1 MLPSPSKQ
9 LCKWVFLASTSCS
22 KYRGNNDAR
31 DTRKQRRECQ
41 IKRFEIYTKFTL
53 YTLCVCMQR
62 VLTPW
67 PVVLITTY
75 GLSET
80 CGFQTGRMTELDRTN
95 VCEDFRFF
103 FFCFV
108 NVSKLRNHGPGAE
121 NCAGARFMCWEPSF
135 PRKSN
140 KSFVHLTETDLFRPG
155 FWHFNFNGRPQCKMY
170 PTIVLRTRILHAY
183 CPYNHFCFLIN

>member
-9 LCKWVFLASTSCS
+9 LCKSVLLASTYCS
-22 KYRGNNDAR
+22 KYRGNNDVR
-31 DTRKQRRECQ
+31 DARKQRRECQ
-41 IKRFEIYTKFTL
+41 IQRFKIYTKFTL
-53 YTLCVCMQR
+53 YTLSVCN
-62 VLTPW
+62 VFLIPW

-75 GLSET
+75 RLSET
-80 CGFQTGRMTELDRTN
+80 CGFQKGRTTELERTN

-103 FFCFV
+103 SFV
-108 NVSKLRNHGPGAE
+108 LSTCLHCE
-121 NCAGARFMCWEPSF
+121 TTARAQKIVRVLDLCVGEPSF

-140 KSFVHLTETDLFRPG
+140 KSFVHLTETDRPG